1 MDECFEFSVSARGIG
16 RNYTTG
22 RHQVF
27 VRGMLDDLLRAEL
40 VSAVLT
46 PSAEDMLLSFDMDTN
61 RGGLLELEPYVC
73 GDLFVFT
80 SADTATCVWTSP
92 RSVTATLARDA
103 PMPLPGSPLRAQD
116 TRLWTF
122 CDESV
127 VLTGDDG
134 WCETQLDGTYVQNT
148 VVVGLPS
155 LPTLPVVSLSTA
167 LTVGGC
173 DDVFL
178 DATNSAG
185 GLGRAW
191 EVVAWKVTSV
201 TDLNATRLS
210 LAEGMLNNHMYTTNK
225 ETHKM
230 WVLAN
235 WFVEQGHTYAISL
248 SLTNALGL
256 MSSTTVEVFISSL
269 LETPRLR
276 ILGPSILN
284 VARSKAISL
293 FADAV
298 VPSCAGS
305 SNKMLEYTWK
315 LYRDVQFMDGFVNP
329 SLDPRVLEVST
340 ILIADA
346 YLNQL
351 LLSINTYTILIL
363 LHFRSRPWRR
373 SCRAEKSM
381 WFRL

>member
-1 MDECFEFSVSARGIG
+1 
-16 RNYTTG
+16 
-22 RHQVF
+22 
-27 VRGMLDDLLRAEL
+27 MLDDLLRAEL

-46 PSAEDMLLSFDMDTN
+46 SSAEEILLSFDMDTN

-80 SADTATCVWTSP
+80 SADTATCIWTSP

-103 PMPLPGSPLRAQD
+103 PMPLPGSPLKAQE
-116 TRLWTF
+116 TRVWTF

-148 VVVGLPS
+148 VAVGLPS
-155 LPTLPVVSLSTA
+155 PPTLPFVSLSSA
-167 LTVGGC
+167 LNVGGC
-173 DDVFL
+173 DDLYL

-191 EVVAWKVTSV
+191 EVVAWKVTSL
-201 TDLNATRLS
+201 TDHNATRLL
-210 LAEGMLNNHMYTTNK
+210 LAEEMLNNHMYTTNK
-225 ETHKM
+225 KTHKV
-230 WVLAN
+230 WVMPN
-235 WFVEQGHTYAISL
+235 RFVEQGHTYAISL

-256 MSSTTVEVFISSL
+256 VSSTTIEVFISSL
-269 LETPRLR
+269 LETPRVR

-284 VARSKAISL
+284 VARSKALSL

-305 SNKMLEYTWK
+305 SNKKLEYTWK

-329 SLDPRVLEVST
+329 SLDPRFLEVSA
-340 ILIADA
+340 ISNVDA
-346 YLNQL
+346 
-351 LLSINTYTILIL
+351 
-363 LHFRSRPWRR
+363 
-373 SCRAEKSM
+373 
-381 WFRL
+381 